1 MEEITR
7 YTEVLNENNEW
18 VKSDFIN
25 VKKGMTFRVFEADGT
40 PVEYSGRMVFLAKGD
55 ADYTCEGL
63 VGIAFE

>member
-1 MEEITR
+1 
-7 YTEVLNENNEW
+7 
-18 VKSDFIN
+18 
-25 VKKGMTFRVFEADGT
+25 MTFRVFEADGT